1 VLVQIL
7 ERSIRSEQFCGA
19 VCVPF
24 EHPLWNSGDI
34 VVAVQV
40 EMSCGCFIAVR
51 VHEVFMFAEKS
62 CAY

>member
-1 VLVQIL
+1 M

-24 EHPLWNSGDI
+24 KHSLWNSGDI

-40 EMSCGCFIAVR
+40 EMLCGCFIAVR
-51 VHEVFMFAEKS
+51 VHEVFV
-62 CAY
+62 C